1 MASTPVPEDAK
12 VVALVVKSGLAPKA
26 YALTGARALKA
37 TWNIGSIVHILAGV
51 VGLTAVA
58 VLALT
63 AAYDSLNV
71 QNLLAYSLVWFV
83 PGFMITEWTRH
94 I

>member
-1 MASTPVPEDAK
+1 M
-12 VVALVVKSGLAPKA
+12 
-26 YALTGARALKA
+26 
-37 TWNIGSIVHILAGV
+37 HILAGV